1 MRLSGWLVGIIAF
14 GFLALVTALCSVF
27 SYGAARQVVIDLGA
41 SGLQMESPLEVA
53 RCVVARD
60 CGVAVAANATLPP
73 TADVRVVLASP
84 TPLATLALENPQQTT
99 NPDTPIVIPTSDPDA
114 LAGIKPDILKDPRQI
129 RILLLGI
136 DQRSAIEEPGP
147 FRTDTMILVNI
158 DPVRKTVGVI
168 SIPRDLWVEIPGFT
182 YGRINTANA
191 LGDANAYPGGGGPAL
206 AAETVAKTIGIRV
219 DKYILVNFD
228 VFTTV
233 VDAIAPNGVE
243 VCVRERIDDPHYPD
257 AGYGTIRVTFEPG
270 CQRLNSERLLQYAR
284 TRATQGGDFD
294 RARRQQEVLDAVLK
308 EVISA
313 GGISNFIGQAGV
325 LWEELSGSFRTNL
338 TLEDLIGIGIILS
351 QLDRD
356 DVHYAVIDNNYVDL
370 GTTPD
375 GTQEILI
382 PQQARISDLVQRVFF
397 PQNELSAADLK
408 ARADLEAASIVVF
421 NGTDIPGLANATRE
435 YLTAR
440 GVSIA
445 EVGNIPTPT
454 NADTIIKDYTNNPWT
469 ARYLALLLDIP
480 IERIQPGTDGMTA
493 KDVMV
498 VAGPDLQAK
507 LSGGN

>member
-1 MRLSGWLVGIIAF
+1 MRLSGWLIGTIAF
-14 GFLALVTALCSVF
+14 GFLALMTALCSVV

-41 SGLQMESPLEVA
+41 SGLQMESPLEIA
-53 RCVVARD
+53 RCVLARN
-60 CGVAVAANATLPP
+60 CGVAAAAEATPAP
-73 TADVRVVLASP
+73 TQDVRVVLPSP
-84 TPLATLALENPQQTT
+84 TPLATLALTT
-99 NPDTPIVIPTSDPDA
+99 DATPTTPPDLTETGNTTEGAITRQ
-114 LAGIKPDILKDPRQI
+114 PDILKDPRQI

-136 DQRSAIEEPGP
+136 DQRSAVEEPGP

-228 VFTTV
+228 VFTKI
-233 VDAIAPNGVE
+233 VDTIAPNGVE
-243 VCVRERIDDPHYPD
+243 ICVTEAIDDPHYPD
-257 AGYGTIRVTFEPG
+257 AGYGTIRVTFDPG

-294 RARRQQEVLDAVLK
+294 RARRQQAVLDAVLK

-313 GGISNFIGQAGV
+313 GGVSNFIGQAGV
-325 LWEELSGSFRTNL
+325 LWEELAGSFRTNL
-338 TLEDLIGIGIILS
+338 TLEDLIGIGLLVS
-351 QLDRD
+351 ELDRD

-370 GTTPD
+370 GMTPD
-375 GTQEILI
+375 GTQQILI

-397 PQNELSAADLK
+397 PQNELSTADLQS
-408 ARADLEAASIVVF
+408 RAELEAASIVVF

-440 GVSIA
+440 GIRVA
-445 EVGNIPTPT
+445 EVGNVPTPT
-454 NADTIIKDYTNNPWT
+454 NAETHIKDYTGNPWT
-469 ARYLALLLDIP
+469 ARYLAQVLGIP
-480 IERIQPGTDGMTA
+480 QERIRPGTDGMTA
-493 KDVMV
+493 QDIMIV
-498 VAGPDLQAK
+498 VGPDLQAK